1 MNAYTDIITK
11 SMLAAYPSAEAK
23 ASWGIYTTE
32 DREEA
37 TEFSLVMYPGTLKFN
52 PVNAAGDL
60 GAVFFFEWKYNM
72 PCPVHDLLDLQ
83 IENYHQDVVEHV
95 VLCNTETKD

>member
-1 MNAYTDIITK
+1 M
-11 SMLAAYPSAEAK
+11 
-23 ASWGIYTTE
+23 
-32 DREEA
+32 
-37 TEFSLVMYPGTLKFN
+37 FN

-60 GAVFFFEWKYNM
+60 GAVFLFGWEYNM

-83 IENYHQDVVEHV
+83 IENYFQDVVEHV